1 MILVGASYVSI
12 SKSTCNRNT
21 QNLKRCGQN
30 NFATSRK
37 AKQSLFV
44 HCLSLQGVKLFARKF
59 FGMFN
64 TTDAYGHETHA
75 QVVGAV
81 LGVQDGR
88 RVDMLTAFEL
98 VLQVAL
104 RFK

>member
-1 MILVGASYVSI
+1 
-12 SKSTCNRNT
+12 
-21 QNLKRCGQN
+21 
-30 NFATSRK
+30 
-37 AKQSLFV
+37 
-44 HCLSLQGVKLFARKF
+44 
-59 FGMFN
+59 MFN
-64 TTDAYGHETHA
+64 TTDASGNETHA

-104 RFK
+104 GYK